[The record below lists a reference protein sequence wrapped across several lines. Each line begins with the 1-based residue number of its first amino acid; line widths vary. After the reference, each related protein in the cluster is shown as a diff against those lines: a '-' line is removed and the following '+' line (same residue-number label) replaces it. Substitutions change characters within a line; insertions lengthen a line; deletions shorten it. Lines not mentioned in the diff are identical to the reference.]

1 MHRHILTVTLLKIAP
16 LCLLV
21 AIPLLA
27 LISLGTQ
34 VIASA
39 GLTVPPSSTAST
51 AYTPTPL
58 PSPAPV
64 LTVRGPVPTLNAKAY
79 YLLDMDTGNVLADVN
94 GEEPL
99 PMASTTKI
107 MTALIA
113 IEAGNL
119 NQPVTVGQDAYN
131 EVWLHDGS
139 YAGLRVG
146 ETYTLRDLL
155 YGLMVPSGDDAAVA
169 IADAVGG
176 SEQNFVEIMNLY
188 AYRLRLFHT
197 HYADPDGLNWQGSPD
212 HYSSAGDLTRLA
224 LYAMHIPLFAQIV
237 RTSSYSVPATAQHMA
252 HTWTTTNTLLTT
264 YPGMLGIKTGYTDA
278 AGRCLVF
285 AAERNGHHL
294 IGTILGSPSETLRDK
309 DVATLLNWGFSLPV
323 LPPTY

>member
-1 MHRHILTVTLLKIAP
+1 MNRHILTVTLLKLAP
-16 LCLLV
+16 LCLLI
-21 AIPLLA
+21 AIPLMA
-27 LISLGTQ
+27 LTTLGTQ
-34 VIASA
+34 VIAST
-39 GLTVPPSSTAST
+39 GLIALPSAIVSTAP
-51 AYTPTPL
+51 TPTPL
-58 PSPAPV
+58 PSPTPV
-64 LTVRGPVPTLNAKAY
+64 LTVRGPIPTLNAKAY
-79 YLLDMDTGNVLADVN
+79 YLLDMDTGNVLVDVN
-94 GEEPL
+94 GEESL

-119 NQPVTVGQDAYN
+119 NQPVTVQQDAYD

-139 YAGLRVG
+139 HAGLRVG
-146 ETYTLRDLL
+146 ETYTLRDML

-169 IADAVGG
+169 IADTIGG
-176 SEQNFVEIMNLY
+176 SEQNFVQIMNLY

-212 HYSSAGDLTRLA
+212 HYSSAGDLTQLA
-224 LYAMHIPLFAQIV
+224 LYAMRIPLFAQIV
-237 RTSSYSVPATAQHMA
+237 RTPGYRVPATAQHLA
-252 HTWTTTNTLLTT
+252 HTWATTNPLLTT
-264 YPGMLGIKTGYTDA
+264 YPGMLGIKTGFTDA

-294 IGTILGSPSETLRDK
+294 IGTILGSPTEAQRDQ
-309 DVATLLNWGFSLPV
+309 DVTTLLNWGFSLPV